1 MAHANS
7 SGMGAMQGLMIAGM
21 GYSVGGLLFGIALF
35 RAGILARWASALF
48 AYGTV
53 SALALAALPESF
65 DRPFAV
71 PVGIALIGLGVSL
84 WRDQRRQAATADAPA
99 PAWIAE
105 PATR

>member
-35 RAGILARWASALF
+35 RAGILSRWASALF

-53 SALALAALPESF
+53 SALALAALRESF
-65 DRPFAV
+65 NRPFAV
-71 PVGIALIGLGVSL
+71 PVGIALIGLGVSS
-84 WRDQRRQAATADAPA
+84 WRDQRRPSEPVEAPATAWVAQPV
-99 PAWIAE
+99 P
-105 PATR
+105 R